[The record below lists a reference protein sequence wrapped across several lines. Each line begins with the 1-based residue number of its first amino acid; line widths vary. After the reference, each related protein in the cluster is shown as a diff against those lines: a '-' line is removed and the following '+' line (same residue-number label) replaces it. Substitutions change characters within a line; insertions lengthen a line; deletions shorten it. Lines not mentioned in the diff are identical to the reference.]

1 MRIARSVARA
11 ILLLYALAVVFTEC
25 APTTAV
31 ADPTLARIRT
41 NGQLR
46 VGYDPGSFPFT
57 TSSDGQPAGY
67 DIDLGRA
74 LGQAIGVPVLFV
86 PTGLDAA
93 YDELQQGHFDLIAS
107 AMPYAPEQG
116 WRARFST
123 VYYNNGL
130 IPLARTTR
138 YDPTVADNVPVG
150 VVLGSDG
157 DTYLRSRARA
167 GQPTV
172 VRYFDTTGQLWEALQ
187 CGDVSRI
194 ISERSTTD
202 AMQRTDATL
211 VAGPALSDAPYVI
224 VLPYDAL
231 YLTDIVNTTLATM
244 QADGRSARIAE
255 RWWTIDPVV
264 CPTPE

>member
-1 MRIARSVARA
+1 MRVARYLARA

-31 ADPTLARIRT
+31 ADPILAGIKTR
-41 NGQLR
+41 GQLR

-57 TSSDGQPAGY
+57 TTIDGQPAGY
-67 DIDLGRA
+67 DIDLSRA
-74 LGQAIGVPVLFV
+74 LGQSLGVPVVFV

-93 YDELQQGHFDLIAS
+93 YDELQQGRYDIIAS

-123 VYYNNGL
+123 PYYNNGL

-138 YDPTVADNVPVG
+138 YDPTITSTVPVG

-157 DTYLRSRARA
+157 DSYLRSRARA
-167 GQPTV
+167 GKASV
-172 VRYFDTTGQLWEALQ
+172 VRYYDTTAQLWEALQ
-187 CGDVSRI
+187 CGFVERI
-194 ISERSTTD
+194 ITERSTTD
-202 AMQRTDATL
+202 AMQRADQSL
-211 VAGPALSDAPYVI
+211 IAGPPLSDAPYVV

-231 YLTDIVNTTLATM
+231 YLTDIVNTTLAALQT
-244 QADGRSARIAE
+244 DGRRARIAD
-255 RWWTIDPVV
+255 RWLTIDPVI
-264 CPTPE
+264 CPQPE

>member
-116 WRARFST
+116 WRPST
-123 VYYNNGL
+123 
-130 IPLARTTR
+130 T
-138 YDPTVADNVPVG
+138 
-150 VVLGSDG
+150 
-157 DTYLRSRARA
+157 
-167 GQPTV
+167 
-172 VRYFDTTGQLWEALQ
+172 TTGSSHWPARPATIQRSPTT
-187 CGDVSRI
+187 CR
-194 ISERSTTD
+194 SEWYWGLT
-202 AMQRTDATL
+202 ATPICA
-211 VAGPALSDAPYVI
+211 VAPG
-224 VLPYDAL
+224 
-231 YLTDIVNTTLATM
+231 
-244 QADGRSARIAE
+244 QASPR
-255 RWWTIDPVV
+255 
-264 CPTPE
+264 